1 MGAIDG
7 QKALIDTHTNVSRVL
22 GRGCLVVV
30 IDAVFVP
37 GVVRFEAVGGLMART
52 LTY

>member
-1 MGAIDG
+1 MGAIDR

-37 GVVRFEAVGGLMART
+37 GVVRFEAAENK
-52 LTY
+52 